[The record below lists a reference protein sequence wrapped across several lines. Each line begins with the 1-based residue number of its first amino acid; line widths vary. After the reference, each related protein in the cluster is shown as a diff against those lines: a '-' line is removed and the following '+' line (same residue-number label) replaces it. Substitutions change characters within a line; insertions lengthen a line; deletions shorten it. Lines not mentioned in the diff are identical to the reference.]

1 MNHQSQADLLTALV
15 AIFPDFKT
23 EWDAGGEAELR
34 SGSLHSVYMS
44 FLPFVS
50 KTNPSP
56 RQLQRL
62 ATVLNGAVAAG
73 GEAENAVATCFFEGL
88 GPGPLL
94 RALRPLLTP
103 ESRNR
108 YRL

>member
-15 AIFPDFKT
+15 AIFPDFKA
-23 EWDAGGEAELR
+23 EWAADGDAEFHR
-34 SGSLHSVYMS
+34 GSLHSVYVS

-50 KTNPSP
+50 KANPSQ

-62 ATVLNGAVAAG
+62 ATVLDGAVAAG
-73 GEAENAVATCFFEGL
+73 GEAENAVATCFFEGF

-103 ESRNR
+103 ESRDR